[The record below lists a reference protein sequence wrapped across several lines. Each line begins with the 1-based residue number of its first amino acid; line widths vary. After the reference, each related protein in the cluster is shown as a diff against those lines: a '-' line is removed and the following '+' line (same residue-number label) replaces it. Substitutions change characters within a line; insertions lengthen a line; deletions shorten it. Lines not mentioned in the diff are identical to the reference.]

1 MKQVIVA
8 CGLGGGLKYGEATNL
23 RVRNVLVDAAGA
35 CLRVGERIVP
45 VVADWDVGLRRRLK
59 TAPSPDKYLIYPKSK
74 YRAKILNR
82 FITEEPN
89 AAVLVPTFEK
99 MRVTWIAEHMRHF
112 VPDTAIANAA
122 GVKSLRNYERFR
134 PAEQPLEQFRGL
146 MHRAETKQAGLVVV
160 K

>member
-1 MKQVIVA
+1 M
-8 CGLGGGLKYGEATNL
+8 
-23 RVRNVLVDAAGA
+23 
-35 CLRVGERIVP
+35 
-45 VVADWDVGLRRRLK
+45 
-59 TAPSPDKYLIYPKSK
+59 
-74 YRAKILNR
+74 NR

-134 PAEQPLEQFRGL
+134 PDEQSLEQFRGL